1 MVRTGSSSS
10 DPDASIVGRAMVRI
24 SSSLRASDGGIGVLG
39 CTLWGAF
46 GSGVQK
52 DIGASQKQSLA

>member
-10 DPDASIVGRAMVRI
+10 DPDASFVGRAMVRI
-24 SSSLRASDGGIGVLG
+24 SSSFRASDGGIGVLG
-39 CTLWGAF
+39 CSLWGTF
-46 GSGVQK
+46 GSGVLK